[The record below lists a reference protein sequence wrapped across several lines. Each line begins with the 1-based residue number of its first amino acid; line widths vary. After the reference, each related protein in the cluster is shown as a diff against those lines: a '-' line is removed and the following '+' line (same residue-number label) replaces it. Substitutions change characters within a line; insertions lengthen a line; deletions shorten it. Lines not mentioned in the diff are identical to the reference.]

1 MAGFATWLL
10 AVAVGFLAVRFLRV
24 GAGDLLGAAV
34 LRRVSYRGIAMP
46 GAAGILVVFAV
57 LVVEA
62 GRSTFGA
69 LGAGEVSG
77 LSMERSLVLF
87 AVFGF
92 GFLGLVDDLLAEG
105 ETTGFRGHVTAVV
118 HGRLTTGFVKLAG
131 GAGVAV
137 VLVATPGFASG
148 RRLVIDAVLV
158 ALAANLGNLLDR
170 RPGRVIKAGMAAY
183 VPLAVALGSGPV
195 GMAVAPVMGAVVG
208 LLPDDLRERLM
219 LGDTGANVIGAV
231 LGLGVVLGCGEG
243 TRLAVLLAVVALNVA
258 AEIVS
263 FTRVIESMPILRR
276 IDVWGRPD

>member
-276 IDVWGRPD
+276 IDEWGRPD